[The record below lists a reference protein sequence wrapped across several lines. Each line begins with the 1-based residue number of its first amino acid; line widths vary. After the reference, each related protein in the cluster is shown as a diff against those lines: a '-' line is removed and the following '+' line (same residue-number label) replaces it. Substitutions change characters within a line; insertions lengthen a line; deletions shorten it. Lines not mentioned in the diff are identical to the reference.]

1 MNLKSLLPQA
11 PKPGASEKEQLEFAE
26 KMKTH
31 MLSSNALYSPLVR
44 ESWIK
49 VAVARFITSNE
60 QMLETLRTASMLC
73 KLSAPVLIT
82 GPSGTG
88 KELIAQLLHTG
99 RTRASGEP
107 EPFQAINAA
116 GIPDQLLESLLFGYK
131 QGAFSGAVRDSTGL
145 IESAGDGTMFL
156 DEIGELSHSH
166 QAKLLRVIQERKVRP
181 IGALYEV
188 DIKCRF
194 VFATRRN
201 LFKMVQD
208 GEFRDDLFFRIAAAT
223 LRTTALKDRPED
235 VQPIAQAICK
245 ARNWGTPSNIP
256 DVVIQSNGNVR
267 ALEAYLFRT
276 EVLSLPEEE
285 AVRDL

>member
-1 MNLKSLLPQA
+1 MNLKSLIPQP

-31 MLSSNALYSPLVR
+31 MLSSNALYSPLVQQ
-44 ESWIK
+44 SWIK
-49 VAVARFITSNE
+49 IACARFITSNP
-60 QMLETLRTASMLC
+60 QMLEMLRTAAMLC
-73 KLSAPVLIT
+73 KLSTPVLVL

-88 KELIAQLLHTG
+88 KELIASLLHTG

-145 IESAGDGTMFL
+145 IESAGEGTMFL
-156 DEIGELSHSH
+156 DEIGELSHAH
-166 QAKLLRVIQERKVRP
+166 QAKLLRVIQERKIRP

-188 DIKCRF
+188 DIKCRLI
-194 VFATRRN
+194 FATRRD

-208 GEFRDDLFFRIAAAT
+208 GQFREDLFFRIGAAT

-235 VQPIAQAICK
+235 VQPIAQSICK
-245 ARNWGTPSNIP
+245 ARNWSMPSEIP
-256 DVVIQSNGNVR
+256 QSVIESKGNVR
-267 ALEAYLFRT
+267 ALESYLFRT
-276 EVLSLPEEE
+276 EVLSLPQEE
-285 AVRDL
+285 AIRDL